1 MRMKW
6 LIPVGFIAVV
16 VLALAV
22 APSFSTAADSKAKAD
37 APKSD
42 TPKSDAT
49 AGSYDPARAQGYNA
63 QQGKQ
68 MEAALPDKA
77 FVKPEK
83 PRKLLVYVE
92 SKGYYHASI
101 PIVAAAIKGIGDK
114 TGAWE
119 TTFGNDPA
127 VFTAENLAKFD
138 GVFMDNT
145 VTESPNTD
153 EGKKALLDFVK
164 GGKGFMACHAGAD
177 CNHKWAEYADLIG
190 AEFVAHWWGVIKAS
204 NRIED
209 PTSPL
214 VSMFPK
220 EGFIAWEEIY
230 TFKKPTGAK
239 PQGYNRDKV
248 RVLLSLDVAA
258 SKVDPSKGDFK
269 DGDYALSW
277 IKKYGDGRV
286 FYTAYGHQ
294 NELMW
299 SKPILAH
306 YLAGIQYAL
315 GDLKADDTPSG
326 KKDWQAIHGPDP
338 AQTPLINPVVPAKN

>member
-1 MRMKW
+1 MKTKW
-6 LIPVGFIAVV
+6 LIFTGLAAAVA
-16 VLALAV
+16 VLALAA
-22 APSFSTAADSKAKAD
+22 APSFSTAANPKGKDAAKAD
-37 APKSD
+37 AP
-42 TPKSDAT
+42 
-49 AGSYDPARAQGYNA
+49 AGEYDPTHAQGYNA

-68 MEAALPDKA
+68 MEAALPTEA
-77 FVKPEK
+77 CVKPAK

-127 VFTAENLAKFD
+127 VFTPENLAKYD

-177 CNHKWAEYADLIG
+177 CNHKWPEYADLVG

-230 TFKKPTGAK
+230 TFKKPTAAK
-239 PQGYNRDKV
+239 PQGYSRDKV
-248 RVLLSLDVAA
+248 HVLLSLDVVA

-299 SKPILAH
+299 SKPILKH

-326 KKDWQAIHGPDP
+326 AKDWKAISGPDP
-338 AQTPLINPVVPAKN
+338 ATTPLINPVAPAK

>member
-1 MRMKW
+1 MRTRLSILAGLAAM
-6 LIPVGFIAVV
+6 G
-16 VLALAV
+16 VLALVAV
-22 APSFSTAADSKAKAD
+22 PTLSTAADTS
-37 APKSD
+37 AP
-42 TPKSDAT
+42 
-49 AGSYDPARAQGYNA
+49 AGEYDPAQAKGYNA
-63 QQGKQ
+63 QQAKN
-68 MEAALPDKA
+68 MEAALPTEA
-77 FVKPEK
+77 YAKPAK

-119 TTFGNDPA
+119 TSFGNDPA
-127 VFTAENLAKFD
+127 VFTPENLAKYD

-145 VTESPNTD
+145 VTEAPNTD
-153 EGKKALLDFVK
+153 AGKKALLDFVK
-164 GGKGFMACHAGAD
+164 GAGGGGKGFMACHAGAD
-177 CNHKWAEYADLIG
+177 CNHKWDDYADLIG
-190 AEFVAHWWGVIKAS
+190 AEFMAHWWGVIKAS

-214 VSMFPK
+214 VAMFPK

-230 TFKKPTGAK
+230 TFKMPTPKK
-239 PQGYNRDKV
+239 PQGYSRDKV
-248 RVLLSLDVAA
+248 HVLLSLDVVA
-258 SKVDPSKGDFK
+258 SKVDPAKGDFK

-294 NELMW
+294 VELMW
-299 SKPILAH
+299 SKPILKH

-326 KKDWQAIHGPDP
+326 KLDWKALHGPDP
-338 AQTPLINPVVPAKN
+338 ATTPLINPVAPAKN